1 MNNDKDSMLDIEPG
15 QEWGVDLFRPED
27 AEGVVRIFRSVY
39 GEGYPVR
46 TYVEPHLLI
55 EENAAR
61 RTISSV
67 ARTPRGDVVGHNAL
81 FNSAAHPGIYESGA
95 GAVHGAYR
103 GGKGIFTRMVDHG
116 LKVAATFPMVNA
128 VFCEPVCNHV
138 FSQKL
143 TEKAG
148 FVLRALEVDLMPAEA
163 YEKEASAAGRVA
175 AFLTF
180 RTFRPRPHAV
190 YLPAAY
196 REELLFLYENL
207 DDDREFR
214 ISEDAVPAG
223 TVSNIRS
230 QVFNF
235 AGVARVAVHE
245 QGADFSTGIDL
256 LEREYRSKGIQ
267 VIQIW
272 LNLACSWG
280 GAAIDSLTG
289 RGYFLGGVLPR
300 WFDDDGLLMQKI
312 LKEPDWDDISVHSER
327 AAKILK
333 LIRAD
338 WDQKTSGRGFPN
350 G

>member
-1 MNNDKDSMLDIEPG
+1 MKSDTAQIQDIEPG
-15 QEWGVDLFRPED
+15 QDWEVDLFRPED
-27 AEGVVRIFRSVY
+27 APGVVQVFRSVY

-46 TYVEPHLLI
+46 TYVDPHLLI
-55 EENAAR
+55 KENAAR

-103 GGKGIFTRMVDHG
+103 GGKGIFTRLVDHG
-116 LKVAATFPMVNA
+116 LQVAASFPMVNA

-175 AFLTF
+175 AFLAF

-190 YLPAAY
+190 YLPAVY
-196 REELLFLYENL
+196 RDELLFLYENL
-207 DDDREFR
+207 DDDRDFQV
-214 ISEDAVPAG
+214 SKDAVPAG
-223 TVSNIRS
+223 TVSDIKS
-230 QVFNF
+230 QVFDF

-245 QGADFSTGIDL
+245 SGADFSSKINS
-256 LEREYRSKGIQ
+256 LENEFQEKGVQ

-272 LNLACSWG
+272 LNLACPWG
-280 GAAIDSLTG
+280 GEVIESLTS

-312 LKEPDWDDISVHSER
+312 LKRPDWDEISLYADR
-327 AAKILK
+327 AARILK
-333 LIRAD
+333 LVRAD
-338 WDQKTSGRGFPN
+338 WDQKTSGKGLPV
-350 G
+350 

>member
-1 MNNDKDSMLDIEPG
+1 MNSDTTQMHDIEPG
-15 QEWGVDLFRPED
+15 QDWEVDLFRPED
-27 AEGVVRIFRSVY
+27 AEGVVRIFRTVY

-46 TYVEPHLLI
+46 TYIDPQLLI
-55 EENAAR
+55 EANAAR

-81 FNSAAHPGIYESGA
+81 FNSAAHPGTYETGA

-116 LKVAATFPMVNA
+116 LEVAAAFPLINA
-128 VFCEPVCNHV
+128 VFGEPVCNHV

-148 FVLRALEVDLMPAEA
+148 FVLRALEVDLMPAAA

-196 REELLFLYENL
+196 RDVLHFLYENL

-214 ISEDAVPAG
+214 ISGDAVPAG
-223 TVSNIRS
+223 IVSDIRP
-230 QVFNF
+230 QFFDF

-245 QGADFSTGIDL
+245 PGADFSSRL
-256 LEREYRSKGIQ
+256 NVLEKELEDRRIQ

-272 LNLACSWG
+272 LNLACPWVG
-280 GAAIDSLTG
+280 EAIDVLIS
-289 RGYFLGGVLPR
+289 RGYFLGGALPR
-300 WFDDDGLLMQKI
+300 WFDSDGLLMQKI
-312 LKEPDWDDISVHSER
+312 LMKPDWDAINVYTDR
-327 AAKILK
+327 AAEILK
-333 LIRAD
+333 LVRQD
-338 WDQKTSGRGFPN
+338 WDRSLTSHIN
-350 G
+350 

>member
-1 MNNDKDSMLDIEPG
+1 MKSNTTETHDIEPG
-15 QEWGVDLFRPED
+15 QDWEVDLFRPED
-27 AEGVVRIFRSVY
+27 AKGVVSIFRSVY

-46 TYVEPHLLI
+46 TYVDPQLLI

-61 RTISSV
+61 RVISTV
-67 ARTPRGDVVGHNAL
+67 ARTPRGDIVGHNAL

-116 LKVAATFPMVNA
+116 LEVATTFPAINA

-148 FVLRALEVDLMPAEA
+148 FVLRALEVDLMPAGA
-163 YEKEASAAGRVA
+163 YEKEASATGRVA

-196 REELLFLYENL
+196 RDILLFLYEDL
-207 DDDREFR
+207 DDDRDFQ
-214 ISEDAVPAG
+214 ISEDAVPVG
-223 TVSNIRS
+223 TVSDIKP
-230 QVFNF
+230 QIFDF

-245 QGADFSTGIDL
+245 PGADFPSRLNT
-256 LEREYRSKGIQ
+256 LERELRERRIQ

-272 LNLACSWG
+272 LNLACPWVGEAVEVLKS
-280 GAAIDSLTG
+280 
-289 RGYFLGGVLPR
+289 RGYFLGGALPR
-300 WFDDDGLLMQKI
+300 WFDSDGLLMQKI
-312 LKEPDWDDISVHSER
+312 QKRPDWDEISVYAQR
-327 AAKILK
+327 AEEILK
-333 LIRAD
+333 LVRAD
-338 WDQKTSGRGFPN
+338 WNRSITTMSP
-350 G
+350 